1 MDLRTRKLFP
11 SAFCPT
17 VISSELHSHSCFIK
31 WKEMGGF
38 CVCSYSVCDLCVHT
52 NVCNRLMLVA
62 KRELVFSVDS
72 QGPELRTQGIKNL
85 HLKSTGAY
93 LA

>member
-1 MDLRTRKLFP
+1 M
-11 SAFCPT
+11 
-17 VISSELHSHSCFIK
+17 
-31 WKEMGGF
+31 
-38 CVCSYSVCDLCVHT
+38 CSYSVCDLCVHT